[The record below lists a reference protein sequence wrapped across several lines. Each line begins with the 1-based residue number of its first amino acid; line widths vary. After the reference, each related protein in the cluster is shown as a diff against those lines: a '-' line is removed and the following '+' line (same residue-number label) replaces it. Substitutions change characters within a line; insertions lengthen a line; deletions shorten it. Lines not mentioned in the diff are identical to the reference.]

1 MSYLYILDTD
11 SLVIPFANIFFFGRL
26 SFHFVDSLF
35 CCEKDFKFNLVP
47 FVYFLFLFH
56 CLRRQVQKCIATIC
70 VKEYFMFSSR
80 SCMVSGLTFMSLTHF
95 EFIFIYALR
104 KQSSQNLLHDAV
116 FPKLLVEEAV
126 LSLHSINSCILC
138 QRLIDHITLGPFC
151 SIDLCVLFCASNTV
165 LVTIA

>member
-80 SCMVSGLTFMSLTHF
+80 SCMVSGIKLTSLMHFYFLFFWYMMWGNVLMS
-95 EFIFIYALR
+95 FIFLCSCPI
-104 KQSSQNLLHDAV
+104 
-116 FPKLLVEEAV
+116 FPAPHTEE
-126 LSLHSINSCILC
+126 LDFSPSYIL
-138 QRLIDHITLGPFC
+138 DSFVK
-151 SIDLCVLFCASNTV
+151 D
-165 LVTIA
+165 